1 MKKVETKKK
10 DVMSLKEKIRFIK
23 DEMIETQVNIT
34 CWNERLMNYV
44 GDGDVRMEYAFR
56 IDIKSEVAKLN
67 ILEEEFT
74 KLTNQI

>member
-10 DVMSLKEKIRFIK
+10 DVMSLKE
-23 DEMIETQVNIT
+23 
-34 CWNERLMNYV
+34 
-44 GDGDVRMEYAFR
+44 FR

>member
-34 CWNERLMNYV
+34 SWNERLIYCI
-44 GDGDVRMEYAFR
+44 GDGDVRMEYGFR